1 MGSTHA
7 KSFPKSLNTYLGR
20 QLGPAGSISYIPKE
34 TPDIGCG
41 KVDTVA
47 STELINLNLLGNS
60 CVSEYDHLTASASI
74 PARVMVEA
82 YLIWLN
88 HLRCDLS

>member
-1 MGSTHA
+1 VGSTHA

-41 KVDTVA
+41 KVDAIA
-47 STELINLNLLGNS
+47 STELINLNLLGNGS
-60 CVSEYDHLTASASI
+60 VGKYDHLKTSASFS
-74 PARVMVEA
+74 ARAVNEA